1 MNNDHFPLRDE
12 LAIKEAIHHWF
23 AFFEGETVP
32 TYSQLALFDDEIELI
47 HAGQHLLAKGK
58 EEMQQWLDSIPP
70 EFSSHF
76 VEEMTVERVKAG
88 IYQVSWQTPYQS
100 IRENGAVGGAI
111 IRYQTLVR
119 ISQSGVAKFVVI
131 QKTPFKNNPET
142 VFHESFREHRASA
155 LSCRLQRWLES
166 NETALPATINALG
179 EASQMLLN
187 IQQMSGDKKLSLQS
201 SGDGENPGLLMATE
215 AETYYLSLQ
224 QQPDWYPVIASVVAI
239 QK

>member
-12 LAIKEAIHHWF
+12 LAIKEAVHHWF
-23 AFFEGETVP
+23 AFFEGETVS

-47 HAGQHLLAKGK
+47 HAGQHLLAKGSEQMK
-58 EEMQQWLDSIPP
+58 QWLNSIPP
-70 EFSSHF
+70 EISSHF
-76 VEEMTVERVKAG
+76 VKNIEAKKIGDDA
-88 IYQVSWQTPYQS
+88 YQVSWQTPYQS

-119 ISQSGVAKFVVI
+119 ISQSGAAKFIAI

-155 LSCRLQRWLES
+155 ISCRLQRWLES

-224 QQPDWYPVIASVVAI
+224 QQLGWYPAIASVVAI

>member
-12 LAIKEAIHHWF
+12 LAIKEAVHHWF
-23 AFFEGETVP
+23 AFFEGETVS
-32 TYSQLALFDDEIELI
+32 TSSQLALFDDEIELI
-47 HAGQHLLAKGK
+47 HAGQHLLAKGSEQMK
-58 EEMQQWLDSIPP
+58 QWLNSIPP
-70 EFSSHF
+70 EISSHF
-76 VEEMTVERVKAG
+76 VKNIEAKKIGDDA
-88 IYQVSWQTPYQS
+88 YQVSWQTPYQS

-119 ISQSGVAKFVVI
+119 ISQSGAAKFIAI

-155 LSCRLQRWLES
+155 ISCRLQRWLES

-224 QQPDWYPVIASVVAI
+224 QQLGWYPAIASVVAI